1 MKCVHHAYGG
11 SEQVCNVVVLSRLHL
26 RQSEQGDD
34 EHDKVNPDGTLR
46 VFDNYLARHETQAI
60 LRM

>member
-1 MKCVHHAYGG
+1 M
-11 SEQVCNVVVLSRLHL
+11 EQVCNVVVLSRLHL